1 MKLSYLVRRKAFAL
15 YVLLLSFNLQSQ
27 SCFTDPQSSC
37 CSNLSM
43 TINPVISAT
52 TGNLA
57 TVNFTPSV
65 ITSTATLDCRTK
77 PSSITYDFGDG
88 SQLQTQPTPY
98 IFNHT
103 YTLTNACTSN
113 TFVVKACINN
123 NEGVFAYTCVKEF
136 TITIPAYSSGISIS
150 ATPTGCKSYNFSYTG
165 ALNNAQWAF
174 GDGLLSPVMANGT
187 NTVSHTY
194 AAGGT
199 YVVTLIPEG
208 FEACPLS
215 FTTVTV
221 ADAGPVGYTYTVN
234 NLCDPSAGI
243 TLGITSYTNTLSYN
257 WLINGLYVPATGATA
272 SYTTNLSVVT
282 NTIIL
287 FGTAGNCSSQMSKL
301 ISIGTATSALTANT
315 TSLCAGSFLSV
326 YGVNPGAEQ
335 YKWNITKPN
344 GVAESPIFGMNPYYM
359 FNTPGTYSISLS
371 TQNTYT
377 VNNAVTTCTA
387 QTPVQQYYISAV
399 PNPSFAFVPMS
410 CNGSMS
416 LTIPT
421 STFTSYTL
429 NFGNNTSYSGNASSI
444 PFNQTST
451 TYTTSSVYTVS
462 LTLNNNGCSASYNNN
477 FYVSGVPTLS
487 LICAKPYI
495 CPGGNTSISG
505 QLNNVPPLS
514 GIISYAW
521 TGPNAFT
528 ANTANINVNTS
539 GVYTLSVTGGV
550 SCPFSYSLTQT
561 ITSLAPPTGTLI
573 SVAPLSCSSLTTS
586 AVVEISTLLQQQG
599 FYINSVL
606 YPANPSPAGPL
617 QVTVN
622 NLSEGVN
629 YIHIAHFLDESCS
642 GGLGVNVIRNNPA
655 LTVNTTN
662 PSGCA
667 TNYYGSATA
676 TAGAPGGTISWYTP
690 QGYNATALATGGS
703 SGNLSPGT
711 YIAEV
716 VNGYCKTTNYF
727 SITPPSINVSK
738 SGPAGTCPSQS
749 VTINANAAFVPGN
762 VNSQLTYTWYKVTGN
777 TSTQVATGNA
787 TSQSLGAGNYILHVS
802 GANSCSTTLSF
813 NILEYSPLSITFN
826 TSLPGCNK
834 PGYTQA
840 NVSGGDGNYT
850 YTWYENAVLNPA
862 LTGSTYNLNALQSS
876 LTLSLTVNDGSNC
889 SAPSSTL
896 SFNPPQIV
904 TLDNCSGVGTNS
916 ATVINGCDISA
927 CVQGGTAPYT
937 FEWYKVVTTTSVIQ
951 WHFYDNGGQLIA
963 SNGTQTVAVAV
974 PSNSTALANDVLALN
989 QNDSLETT
997 VMYPVWDFTSGP
1009 AVPKLNSLGTSAMLS
1024 ATASST
1030 DIAHYYTVTEVV
1042 KISNQEVF
1050 TAAYTGPSAQAY
1062 SNSAFT
1068 NGTYKLYV
1076 TDAKGCRYP
1085 FHIGL
1090 LTFPK
1095 PSTFPVTF
1103 KYVWGMKPVPTTPV
1117 KPDNNLQDD
1126 MADAAGELS
1135 EALDACLQKQTK
1147 SLKTALDTTCSSLSQ
1162 LKDDLQIKFALTE
1175 HHYTLY
1181 YYDRAGQL
1189 TKTVPPEGVELLSTN
1204 DINTIKTKRASG
1216 TGSTLMVNPHRMLT
1230 TYNYNSFGQLLS
1242 QNTPDGGSS
1251 SFIYDSKNRLRFSQ
1265 NAKQAIAGVYSYTK
1279 YDELGRIREVGESSS
1294 NSLGTLNFSTPTAT
1308 ANVAIAD
1315 NTVHPQ
1321 TNNKDITTTGYSD
1334 ITSITYY
1341 GKPQRYTQNRVS
1353 YTSVDTDPTVSGDEH
1368 STYYSYDSHGNV
1380 EWLVQDYPGGIG
1392 KNYIAYEYD
1401 LVSGKVLQV
1410 SYNEKR
1416 QDRFYHRYQYDAEN
1430 RLKGVQTSRDGLMWD
1445 NDASYQYYA
1454 HGPLKRQVI
1463 GEDHVQGLD
1472 YIYTI
1477 HGWIKSINSPSLSAV
1492 SDPGGDNMPGGPM
1505 GPGILAHG
1513 KTAADKNGMVLNY
1526 YNGDYSSNSSNFL
1539 TGNNALYSLASY
1551 SNTSSPSLYNGNISS
1566 WVQSQLNTTT
1576 TGPMAPRADL
1586 YQYDLLNRIKQST
1599 SMEYNNSSPTGW
1611 GAVAGNSVSTA
1622 SDAFKSTYE
1631 YDANGNILTL
1641 KRFDQNG
1648 TKMDDLSYTYASN
1661 QNNKLSQVDDNETVN
1676 VLMGRGD
1683 MESTHT
1689 YGYDA
1694 VGNMTVQAGPERLTL
1709 NSTPGLYPVTT
1720 TIDWTVYGKIR
1731 QVKKSITGPS
1741 SVTYKEELNFAYDA
1755 SGNRVKKEFWQDKP
1769 QAPATT
1775 PNGLK
1780 EPNEITSTYYVRD
1793 AQGNVMGTYKQYF
1806 DITDNNYKIDLVE
1819 EAIYGSDRIGQNAR
1833 KITLQSSPTAS
1844 AISTPTNGIAVTSEY
1859 QNWMT
1864 ATNKTST
1871 VTTASGMGD
1880 LCQCKVVTLNN
1891 PVLSGAY
1898 NNTTTVTDFLG
1909 IANNGVAIAEDLSG
1923 NLQFY
1928 VVLAKKYL
1936 GVNDVCLVYDKTG
1949 KLMKGSHSIGQVDPQ
1964 SKPVII
1970 NSPNNSNIYAIVT
1983 LDVNKQVKYHLVD
1996 MSQTGYAQVGNAGMV
2011 TTANVALPVSTGT
2024 ATAYGFHFT
2033 AVENHID
2040 QKVILYASRYT
2051 PNVTNTLT
2059 GTTDIVA
2066 YEFTANSPTPT
2077 EYVLHSITGCGST
2090 EEGELQ
2096 ISPNG
2101 NKLAWYQHDKSI
2113 SGFKMRQGYLYT
2125 LPLNISKTGVSGPID
2140 IHPISTAG
2148 NYGNGALEFMT
2159 NSNDLLY
2166 SQYGLY
2172 TQNSNAA
2179 TKYDR
2184 NIWKYNPLSL
2194 NDLTTNPDLINNPAM
2209 VTYLLGEIRRGNDG
2223 NYYIPNLGETAAN
2236 NIHSYSGSLWNNGI
2250 NTAMTSYSY
2259 AASWPTQVW
2268 KLYDDPS
2275 QTLTEFP
2282 RYVGAKEYELKD
2294 HLGNVKT
2301 VISDEKLITDAN
2313 SDNFAGNTDD
2323 YQPRVLNYN
2332 DYYAFGAPMPGRKF
2346 VSSGEYRF
2354 GFNGKENDPETVTQD
2369 YGFRIY
2375 DNRIAKFLSVDP
2387 LTEDFPWYTPY
2398 QFAGNKPI
2406 ISIDLDGA
2414 EENIQLEKYWKSQPQ
2429 LDMTEAP
2436 SATSYNIFG
2445 IPRNANWHFT
2455 QLAKSNPEFF
2465 STRNLNRIKKGLNP
2479 TVDAKWIEA
2488 NPEHAG
2494 FKGQTLHSHHVNQGK
2509 YGVAIPGKLHSK
2521 FHKALHPY
2529 RRGKGGIVK
2538 NNSVRLNTITNLVSI
2553 FFDIKNLIEDK
2564 PESRDKFEVGV
2575 LTGANSSAAGENLGY
2590 IMPFKIS
2597 KKYDSEGNV
2606 ESIESTYGV
2615 YESYDYDTEQKKYV
2629 GVNLLYYVEQRSEFL
2644 GGQHQY
2650 DAGERTNVETGEKE
2664 SFLIADDKVKVE

>member
-1 MKLSYLVRRKAFAL
+1 MKLSHLLRRKAFAL
-15 YVLLLSFNLQSQ
+15 YALVFSFNLQSQ
-27 SCFTDPQSSC
+27 NCFTDPQSSC
-37 CSNLSM
+37 CSSMAM
-43 TINPVISAT
+43 TINPAIT
-52 TGNLA
+52 TAGNLA

-65 ITSTATLDCRTK
+65 LTNSTTLYCRTT

-88 SQLQTQPTPY
+88 SQLQTQSSPY

-113 TFVVKACINN
+113 TFAIKACITNS
-123 NEGVFAYTCVKEF
+123 EGAYAYTCVKEF

-150 ATPTGCKSYNFSYTG
+150 ATSTGCKSYQFTYSG
-165 ALNNAQWAF
+165 APLNNAQWAF
-174 GDGLLSPVMANGT
+174 GDALLSPVMANGT
-187 NTVSHTY
+187 YTASHTY
-194 AAGGT
+194 AAGGS
-199 YVVTLIPEG
+199 YVVTLMPEG
-208 FEACPLS
+208 FEACPIS
-215 FTTVTV
+215 YTTVTV
-221 ADAGPVGYTYTVN
+221 ADAGPVAYNYTVN
-234 NLCDPSAGI
+234 NICDPSAGI
-243 TLGITSYTNTLSYN
+243 TLGISTYTNGLSYN
-257 WLINGLYVPATGATA
+257 WLINGMYVPATGATA
-272 SYTTNLSVVT
+272 SYTTNLSAVS

-287 FGTAGNCSSQMSKL
+287 FGNAGGCSSQMSKL

-335 YKWNITKPN
+335 YKWNIIKPN
-344 GVAESPIFGMNPYYM
+344 GVAEAPIFGMTPYYM
-359 FNTPGTYSISLS
+359 FNTPGTYSVSLY

-377 VNNAVTTCTA
+377 VNNTVTTCTA
-387 QTPVQQYYISAV
+387 QTPVQQYFIYAV

-416 LTIPT
+416 LTIPS
-421 STFTSYTL
+421 STFTSYNL
-429 NFGNNTSYSGNASSI
+429 NFGNNIVYSGNASSI
-444 PFNQTST
+444 PANQTST
-451 TYTTSSVYTVS
+451 TYTNSSVYTVS
-462 LTLNNNGCSASYNNN
+462 LTLTNNICSASYNNN

-521 TGPNAFT
+521 TGPNTFT
-528 ANTANINVNTS
+528 ANTANINVNTA
-539 GVYTLSVTGGV
+539 GVYTLNVTGGV

-561 ITSLAPPTGTLI
+561 ITTLAPPTGTLI
-573 SVAPLSCSSLTTS
+573 SLAPLACSSLTTS
-586 AVVEISTLLQQQG
+586 AIVEVSPLLQQQG
-599 FYINSVL
+599 FYINNVL
-606 YPANPSPAGPL
+606 YPANTSASVTL

-622 NLSEGVN
+622 NLQEGVN
-629 YIHIAHFLDESCS
+629 YIHIHHVLDESCS

-667 TNYYGSATA
+667 ANDYGSATA
-676 TAGAPGGTISWYTP
+676 TAAPSTGTISWYTP
-690 QGYNATALATGGS
+690 QGYNTTALTTGGS
-703 SGNLSPGT
+703 CGSLLPGT
-711 YIAEV
+711 YIAEI
-716 VNGYCKTTNYF
+716 VNGYCKTTKYF
-727 SITPPSINVSK
+727 SITPPSINLSK

-749 VTINANAAFVPGN
+749 VAISANAAFIPGN
-762 VNSQLTYTWYKVTGN
+762 ISSNLTYTWFKVTGN
-777 TSTQVATGNA
+777 TNTQVATGSAN
-787 TSQSLGAGNYILHVS
+787 SQSLGAGNYMIQVT
-802 GANSCSTTLSF
+802 AVNSCSTTLAF
-813 NILEYSPLSITFN
+813 NIAEYSPLSITFN
-826 TSLPGCNK
+826 TNMPSCNN

-850 YTWYENAVLNPA
+850 YKWYENSVLNPA
-862 LTGSTYNLNALQSS
+862 LTGSTYDLNNLQAS

-889 SAPSSTL
+889 SAPSATL
-896 SFNPPQIV
+896 SFDPPQVV
-904 TLDNCSGVGTNS
+904 TLVNCSGVGNTN
-916 ATVINGCDISA
+916 ATNINGCDIST

-937 FEWYKVVTTTSVIQ
+937 FEWYKVVNTTSVIQ

-963 SNGTQTVAVAV
+963 TNGTQTLVVAV
-974 PSNSTALANDVLALN
+974 PSNSTALASDIAALN
-989 QNDSLETT
+989 VNDFSETT
-997 VMYPVWDFTSGP
+997 VMYPAWDFSSNP
-1009 AVPKLNSLGTSAMLS
+1009 AVPKLNALGTSVMLS

-1030 DIAHYYTVTEVV
+1030 DIAHYYSVTEVV
-1042 KISNQEVF
+1042 NVLNQEVF
-1050 TAAYTGPSAQAY
+1050 TAAYSGPSAQTY

-1068 NGTYKLYV
+1068 DGTYKLYV

-1085 FHIGL
+1085 FNIGL

-1095 PSTFPVTF
+1095 PNTFPVSF
-1103 KYVWGMKPVPTTPV
+1103 NYVWGMKPIPAAPV

-1126 MADAAGELS
+1126 MADAASELA

-1162 LKDDLQIKFALTE
+1162 LKDNLQVKFTLTE

-1189 TKTVPPEGVELLSTN
+1189 TKTVPPEGVALLSTN
-1204 DINTIKTKRASG
+1204 DINAIKTKRVSG
-1216 TGSTLMVNPHRMLT
+1216 TGSALLVNPHRMVT

-1265 NAKQAIAGVYSYTK
+1265 NAKQAAAGRYSYTK
-1279 YDELGRIREVGESSS
+1279 YDELGRIREVGEN
-1294 NSLGTLNFSTPTAT
+1294 NSVGVLNFSTPTAT
-1308 ANVAIAD
+1308 TNLALAD

-1321 TNNKDITTTGYSD
+1321 TNNRDITTTAYSQ
-1334 ITSITYY
+1334 ITAITYY

-1353 YTSVDTDPTVSGDEH
+1353 YTSVDIDPTVSGDEH

-1392 KNYIAYEYD
+1392 KNYIAYDYD
-1401 LVSGKVLQV
+1401 LVSEKVLQV
-1410 SYNEKR
+1410 TYNEKR

-1477 HGWIKSINSPSLSAV
+1477 HGWIKAINSPSLSAV
-1492 SDPGGDNMPGGPM
+1492 SDPGGDNTPGGPI
-1505 GPGILAHG
+1505 GPGILAQE
-1513 KTAADKNGMVLNY
+1513 KTAADRNGMVLNY
-1526 YNGDYSSNSSNFL
+1526 YNGDYSSNSTNFL
-1539 TGNNALYSLASY
+1539 TSNNVLYALSSY
-1551 SNTSSPSLYNGNISS
+1551 STSNSPGLYNGNISS
-1566 WVQSQLNTTT
+1566 WVQSQLNTLTT
-1576 TGPMAPRADL
+1576 APMVPRADL

-1599 SMEYNNSSPTGW
+1599 SFEYSNASPTGW
-1611 GAVAGNSVSTA
+1611 AAVTGNSVSTA

-1631 YDANGNILTL
+1631 YDANGNILNL

-1648 TKMDDLSYTYASN
+1648 TKMDDMDYTYASN
-1661 QNNKLSQVDDNETVN
+1661 QNNKLTQVTDNEAVN
-1676 VLMGRGD
+1676 ILMGRGD
-1683 MESTHT
+1683 MEGTHT

-1694 VGNMTVQAGPERLTL
+1694 VGNMTVQAGPERL
-1709 NSTPGLYPVTT
+1709 NVNGVPGLYTVTT
-1720 TIDWTVYGKIR
+1720 NIDWTVYGKIR
-1731 QVKKSITGPS
+1731 QIKKSITGPA
-1741 SVTYKEELNFAYDA
+1741 SVIYKEELNFSYDA
-1755 SGNRVKKEFWQDKP
+1755 SGNRIKKEFWKDA
-1769 QAPATT
+1769 APTPTTT

-1780 EPNEITSTYYVRD
+1780 DPNEITTTYYVRD
-1793 AQGNVMGTYKQYF
+1793 AQDNVMGTYKQYF
-1806 DITDNNYKIDLVE
+1806 DISDGKYKIDLIE
-1819 EAIYGSDRIGQNAR
+1819 EAIYGTERIGQNIR
-1833 KITLQSSPTAS
+1833 KLTLQSANTAS
-1844 AISTPTNGIAVTSEY
+1844 AITTPTNGIAVTSEY
-1859 QNWMT
+1859 QNWVT
-1864 ATNKTST
+1864 AANATNTI
-1871 VTTASGMGD
+1871 TTASGMGD

-1949 KLMKGSHSIGQVDPQ
+1949 QLMKGSPSIGQVDPQ

-1970 NSPNNSNIYAIVT
+1970 NLPNTNTYAIVT
-1983 LDVNKQVKYHLVD
+1983 LGVNKQVKYHVVD
-1996 MSQTGYAQVGNAGMV
+1996 MNQTGYAPLGNAGEV
-2011 TTANVALPVSTGT
+2011 TTANIALPVSTGT
-2024 ATAYGFHFT
+2024 TTAYGYHFT
-2033 AVENHID
+2033 GVENHMD
-2040 QKVILYASRYT
+2040 QKAILYASRYT

-2059 GTTDIVA
+2059 GTTDIVG
-2066 YEFTANSPTPT
+2066 YEFTAGSPAPT

-2125 LPLNISKTGVSGPID
+2125 LPLNMSKTGISGPVD
-2140 IHPISTAG
+2140 IHPISSAG

-2159 NSNDLLY
+2159 NSNDILY
-2166 SQYGLY
+2166 SQYGVY
-2172 TQNSNAA
+2172 KQNSNAA

-2184 NIWKYNPLSL
+2184 NIWKYNPFST
-2194 NDLTTNPDLINNPAM
+2194 NDLTANPDLINNPAM

-2223 NYYIPNLGETAAN
+2223 NYYIPNLGETATN
-2236 NIHSYSGSLWNNGI
+2236 PIHSYDGSLWNNGI
-2250 NTAMTSYSY
+2250 NTAMASYSY

-2275 QTLTEFP
+2275 QSLTEFP

-2294 HLGNVKT
+2294 HLSNVKT

-2313 SDNFAGNTDD
+2313 SNTYVDNNDNFE
-2323 YQPRVLNYN
+2323 PKVLNYN
-2332 DYYAFGAPMPGRKF
+2332 DYYAFGMPMPGRKF

-2354 GFNGKENDPETVTQD
+2354 GFNGKENDSESGTQD

-2406 ISIDLDGA
+2406 MAVDLDGA

-2429 LDMTEAP
+2429 IDMTQAP

-2465 STRNLNRIKKGLNP
+2465 STRNLTRIKNGLNP
-2479 TVDAKWIEA
+2479 TVDAKWIKA

-2494 FKGQTLHSHHVNQGK
+2494 YRGQTLHSHHVNQGK
-2509 YGVAIPGKLHSK
+2509 FGVAIPGKIHSK

-2529 RRGKGGIVK
+2529 RRGKGGVVK
-2538 NNSVRLNTITNLVSI
+2538 SNSVRLNTFVNLVSI
-2553 FFDIKNLIEDK
+2553 YFDIKNLIEDK

-2575 LTGANSSAAGENLGY
+2575 LTVANSSAEGENLGY
-2590 IMPFKIS
+2590 IMPFKIT
-2597 KKYDSEGNV
+2597 KTYDSEGNV
-2606 ESIESTYGV
+2606 ETIESTYGV

-2644 GGQHQY
+2644 GGEHQF
-2650 DAGERTNVETGEKE
+2650 DAGERTNVETGKKE
-2664 SFLIADDKVKVE
+2664 SFIIADDKVKVE